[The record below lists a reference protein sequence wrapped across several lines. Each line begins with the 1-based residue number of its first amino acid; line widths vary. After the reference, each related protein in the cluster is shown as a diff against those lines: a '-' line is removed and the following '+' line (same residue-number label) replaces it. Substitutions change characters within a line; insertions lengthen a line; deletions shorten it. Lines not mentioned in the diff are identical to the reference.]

1 MNSVTVPIVGL
12 PVSLTDFTLAH
23 FSDLHIGAFMDAEQL
38 RPIIDRINSV
48 QADTIVFTGDLMDF
62 SCDWQGISSESL
74 VKQLLRLRAPQGV
87 FAVLGNHDYY
97 SGSDKVANII
107 SMMGMTL
114 LRNEGQMISKG
125 KDQLWLAGVDDVE
138 AKEHDLDAALL
149 GVPRSCP
156 TILLAHEP
164 DYADLVSA
172 DGRVILQLSG
182 HSHGGQVRLPFID
195 VPLLPL
201 PYLGTKYPSGLCRVG
216 DMWLYTNRGVGMT
229 VLPLRLNCPPEITVI
244 KLVVA

>member
-1 MNSVTVPIVGL
+1 
-12 PVSLTDFTLAH
+12 
-23 FSDLHIGAFMDAEQL
+23 
-38 RPIIDRINSV
+38 
-48 QADTIVFTGDLMDF
+48 MDF
-62 SCDWQGISSESL
+62 SCDWQGTSSESL

-97 SGSDKVANII
+97 SGPDSVTNIV
-107 SMMGMTL
+107 SVMGMTL
-114 LRNEGQMISKG
+114 LRNKGQMISNG
-125 KDQLWLAGVDDVE
+125 KAQLWLAGVDDVE
-138 AKEHDLDAALL
+138 AEQHDLDAAML
-149 GVPRSCP
+149 GAPRSCP

-195 VPLLPL
+195 TALLPL
-201 PYLGTKYPSGLCRVG
+201 PYLGTKYPSGLCQVG

-229 VLPLRLNCPPEITVI
+229 ILPWRLNCPPEITVI